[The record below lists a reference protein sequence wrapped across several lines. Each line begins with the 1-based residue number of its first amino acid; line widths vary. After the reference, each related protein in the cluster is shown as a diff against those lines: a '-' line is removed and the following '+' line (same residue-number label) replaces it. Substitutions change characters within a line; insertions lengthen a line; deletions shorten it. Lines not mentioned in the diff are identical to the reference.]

1 MSIEAPLQYS
11 TTAKFFHWLV
21 AVIVIAMLSGSFF
34 LEDVP
39 EAFQSN
45 AYMLHK
51 SFGLTVLFLMIIRF
65 IWINYAGK
73 PRQPLSMALWERV
86 LSRVVQ
92 YSFYVFLVCMPL
104 VGWIMSVAEGRTPS
118 YFGLF
123 NMPLPIHEN
132 KQLSDIMAEAHTV
145 VAWILIVLLVLHIL
159 GALKHEYINKDD
171 VLKRMLPGRKMNV
184 NTRKK

>member
-1 MSIEAPLQYS
+1 MSEKALMQYS

-34 LEDVP
+34 LDDVP

-51 SFGLTVLFLMIIRF
+51 SFGLTVLFLMVLRF

-73 PRQPLSMALWERV
+73 PPQPLSMSLWERV

-92 YSFYVFLVCMPL
+92 YSFYVFLVSMPL
-104 VGWIMSVAEGRTPS
+104 IGWIMSVAEGRTPS

-123 NMPLPIHEN
+123 NLPLPIHEN
-132 KQLSDIMAEAHTV
+132 KQLGDVMADAHTV
-145 VAWILIVLLVLHIL
+145 VAWILIGLLVLHVL
-159 GALKHEYINKDD
+159 GALKHQYINKDD
-171 VLKRMLPGRKMNV
+171 VLKRMLPGRKMNPSSS
-184 NTRKK
+184 KK